1 MVMMPYNPPYY
12 PKLAA
17 SNGYEKDQ
25 DVLAYRVDNTIPLSD
40 KMKRVSAF
48 ILEDSDVEIQPINVK
63 KLKEEARMIREIYN
77 DAWGAERYKTFR
89 IMGKAL

>member
-1 MVMMPYNPPYY
+1 
-12 PKLAA
+12 
-17 SNGYEKDQ
+17 
-25 DVLAYRVDNTIPLSD
+25 VLAYRVDNTIPLSD

-48 ILEDSDVEIQPINVK
+48 ILEDSDVEIRPINVK

-77 DAWGAERYKTFR
+77 DAWRAERYKTFR